1 MLDLDEDPK
10 IESPERSTPRG
21 PTPAPVLMA
30 EWLLDRGGGGR
41 PSTFLPLLRLS
52 PALRSVHF
60 TGTLRGWND
69 ISRSCH

>member
-30 EWLLDRGGGGR
+30 EWLLDRGGG
-41 PSTFLPLLRLS
+41 
-52 PALRSVHF
+52 ASVHLPSLAAAVPCSVKRPF
-60 TGTLRGWND
+60 HRD
-69 ISRSCH
+69 IEGVE